1 MTAQSQP
8 SAVARLEVKQEL
20 YRSES
25 LTSKALRRLRR
36 DTLTIIA
43 LAVLLVLI
51 ILTNLAPVIERQLG
65 VSYTDTESTRTF
77 LPFGSVPHVL
87 GTDDLGRDH
96 LARLAQYR
104 HLRRAALARHWR
116 VSWRDYGLL
125 RWRC

>member
-36 DTLTIIA
+36 DTLTIVA

-51 ILTNLAPVIERQLG
+51 ILTNLAPVIERRYRIHPHL
-65 VSYTDTESTRTF
+65 ST
-77 LPFGSVPHVL
+77 LWL
-87 GTDDLGRDH
+87 CA
-96 LARLAQYR
+96 ARSR
-104 HLRRAALARHWR
+104 HR
-116 VSWRDYGLL
+116 
-125 RWRC
+125 